1 MLQQGS
7 VIRALVP
14 DPQGQN
20 PKWRPLVVL
29 TPTAEIE
36 NADTIVAV
44 AITGAYSDPLA
55 SDEVPLPYHPQ
66 GKARSGLRKPRVA
79 KCSWLV
85 AIPKTNILDVRGF
98 LSHERLSV
106 LLLKV
111 SELTGP

>member
-14 DPQGQN
+14 DPRGQN

-36 NADTIVAV
+36 NAETIVAV
-44 AITGAYSDPLA
+44 AITGVYSDPLA

-66 GKARSGLRKPRVA
+66 GKARTGLRKPCVA

-85 AIPKTNILDVRGF
+85 TILKTNILDVRGF
-98 LSHERLSV
+98 LSNERLSV

-111 SELTGP
+111 SELPGP